1 MPRPQ
6 AAERL
11 SLVPRGTAL
20 GHLQEAGVL
29 QQVMSAMAQPDRD
42 PRQEVLLTGLQEDV
56 DGGWQP
62 GAGQL
67 QVVADRPT
75 FLEVKASLPGPG
87 LLVVRDSFM
96 AGWEATVNGDAATI
110 LRADLAWRAVVLPA
124 GEHAVRLTFRQPG
137 LMAGAGCSAGG
148 VVLALGLQ
156 VMGWRRRQGDAL

>member
-1 MPRPQ
+1 
-6 AAERL
+6 
-11 SLVPRGTAL
+11 
-20 GHLQEAGVL
+20 
-29 QQVMSAMAQPDRD
+29 
-42 PRQEVLLTGLQEDV
+42 
-56 DGGWQP
+56 
-62 GAGQL
+62 
-67 QVVADRPT
+67 
-75 FLEVKASLPGPG
+75 
-87 LLVVRDSFM
+87 M